1 MADNKAVVRAM
12 FEEIVNQNRVELIDE
27 LFDPEFETTTPQGV
41 MDREGFRQFVTG
53 WRGAF
58 SDIHCE
64 VSDLIAE
71 GETAAWSVQTTGTND
86 GEFMGMP
93 TTNRKVDF
101 GSLNIAH
108 FRDGKVYRHIVMM
121 DLATM
126 MEQLGVAQGAPASA

>member
-1 MADNKAVVRAM
+1 MADNKTIVRRM
-12 FEEIVNQNRVELIDE
+12 FDEVINENHVELIDE

-41 MDREGFRQFVTG
+41 MDREGFKAFVAG

-58 SDIHCE
+58 SDLHCE
-64 VSDLIAE
+64 ISDLISE
-71 GETAAWSVQTTGTND
+71 GDTAAWAIRATGTHD

-93 TTNRKVDF
+93 ATGKKVDF

-108 FRDGKVYRHIVMM
+108 VRDGKAYRHVVMM

-126 MEQLGVAQGAPASA
+126 MEQLGMPAGP